1 MKRKLFLCSLIFFFS
16 FSAAVHAQE
25 GETSKKVLLGPSVI
39 PKDLSPHY
47 ELSFHYGNSSQNSSN
62 YSYRFSFIDPASI
75 IKFDLEGKSHPANPA
90 STVGVE
96 PLNLNDYSIILRN
109 WLIAPEDNVINI
121 GPRLGYRWV
130 NGQSTGFSDSMNF
143 FFYGV
148 QFQWIL
154 YPGATSLLFSYDNAN
169 VDPTLSLNRY
179 EIAMKYRISYNFTV
193 EVGYLIAQYPQ
204 TFGFSR
210 PISSSVVT
218 SDDYFV
224 GLDYAF

>member
-1 MKRKLFLCSLIFFFS
+1 MRRNLFLCSLIFFFS
-16 FSAAVHAQE
+16 FSAATHAE
-25 GETSKKVLLGPSVI
+25 EKENAKKVLLVPSVI
-39 PKDLSPHY
+39 PKDLSPRY
-47 ELSFHYGNSSQNSSN
+47 ELAFHYGNSSQNSSN
-62 YSYRFSFIDPASI
+62 YSYRFSYIDPPSI
-75 IKFDLEGKSHPANPA
+75 IKVDLEGKSHPANPG

-96 PLNLNDYSIILRN
+96 PLNLNDYRITLHN
-109 WLIAPEDNVINI
+109 WLIAPDDYMINF
-121 GPRLGYRWV
+121 GPRLGYRWL
-130 NGQSTGFSDSMNF
+130 NGQSPGFSDSMNF

-148 QFQWIL
+148 QFRWIL
-154 YPGATSLLFSYDNAN
+154 YPGATTLLFKYDNAN

-179 EIAMKYRISYNFTV
+179 EIEISYRISYNFTV
-193 EVGYLIAQYPQ
+193 EAGYVLAQYPQ